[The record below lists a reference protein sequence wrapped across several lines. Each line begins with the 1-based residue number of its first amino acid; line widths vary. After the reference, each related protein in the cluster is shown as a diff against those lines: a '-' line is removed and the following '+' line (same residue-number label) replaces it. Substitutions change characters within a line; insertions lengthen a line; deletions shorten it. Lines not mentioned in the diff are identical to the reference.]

1 MKSPFPGMDP
11 YLERYWGDVH
21 ASLMVYLRDQINE
34 RLPADLQARVEETVS
49 VDVIDGDSRWLYPD
63 VLVVEE
69 PAALEYAP
77 PATVVGAAE
86 PRLITIPAESRTQR
100 HLEIIDSNSGNR
112 VVTAIEVLS
121 PGNKTSE
128 SGRRL
133 YRNKQR
139 DYIQGRVNLV
149 EIDLIRAGQFI
160 LAVPESA
167 VPDSCRAT
175 YMICVRRVIQP
186 HRAELYPIPLRDP
199 LPAIRIPLR
208 PNDTD
213 LRAPTPTVDQ
223 TLLPIGPLRP
233 DRLPPAAPSTVGRGR
248 PGLGRCV
255 AARAGPRWCVP
266 PWIICRAKRAQTYR
280 IQFSRAIV
288 QPPVLP
294 CPREN

>member
-34 RLPADLQARVEETVS
+34 LLPADLQARVEETVS
-49 VDVIDGDSRWLYPD
+49 VDAIDGDSRWLYPD
-63 VLVVEE
+63 VQVVEE

-77 PATVVGAAE
+77 AVTVVGAAE
-86 PRLITIPAESRTQR
+86 PRLIAIPAESRTQR
-100 HLEIIDSNSGNR
+100 HLEIIDPNSGNR

-121 PGNKTSE
+121 PANKASE

-160 LAVPESA
+160 LAVPEST

-175 YMICVRRVIQP
+175 YMICVRRVVHP

-213 LRAPTPTVDQ
+213 L
-223 TLLPIGPLRP
+223 LLQLQPLIQHCYQSGRYDRIDYRQPLRP
-233 DRLPPAAPSTVGRGR
+233 PLDADDQPWADTLLREW
-248 PGLGRCV
+248 GL
-255 AARAGPRWCVP
+255 AGL
-266 PWIICRAKRAQTYR
+266 
-280 IQFSRAIV
+280 SSHG
-288 QPPVLP
+288 
-294 CPREN
+294 

>member
-100 HLEIIDSNSGNR
+100 HLEIVDSNSGNR

-175 YMICVRRVIQP
+175 YMICVRRVVQS

-213 LRAPTPTVDQ
+213 L
-223 TLLPIGPLRP
+223 LLQLQPLIEHCYQSGRYDRIDYRQPLRP
-233 DRLPPAAPSTVGRGR
+233 ALDADDQPWADALLRERGLVGASSYG
-248 PGLGRCV
+248 
-255 AARAGPRWCVP
+255 
-266 PWIICRAKRAQTYR
+266 
-280 IQFSRAIV
+280 
-288 QPPVLP
+288 
-294 CPREN
+294 